1 MSPLLTNGTCPRECT
16 LFRCCCVFL
25 PELIALKPNG
35 LFRVPFD
42 VLLQNQSP
50 VPKNNWLG
58 KFKMMRNLYLS
69 LILALALI
77 LSTLIGVF
85 AENYGMSPISGP
97 FLFATALLV
106 TGFVLWL
113 TTRNTIKIAII
124 SVIFAGSLMIAAV
137 LAPADANDLLPIL
150 GAGAAF
156 SVLQCQKHEIAH
168 CC

>member
-1 MSPLLTNGTCPRECT
+1 MSPLLTNGTCPRECA

-25 PELIALKPNG
+25 PELIALKPKG
-35 LFRVPFD
+35 RFRVPFD

-69 LILALALI
+69 MILAFALI
-77 LSTLIGVF
+77 LSTLTGVL
-85 AENYGMSPISGP
+85 AENYGMSPISGT
-97 FLFATALLV
+97 FLFAAALLV

-124 SVIFAGSLMIAAV
+124 SIIFAGSLMIAAA

-156 SVLQCQKHEIAH
+156 SVLQCQKHEYAH